1 MRSLKFLL
9 LADLPGGRT
18 YLLDL
23 SNGFFLFIYLF
34 ISFCA
39 VILPSAMA
47 MDDTESCSSRPADD
61 FSAQTWRQKQKV
73 GVYDEVLRRLRLSHE
88 AETCLPGFEDE
99 LWTHF
104 HRLPSR
110 YAMDVNVERAEDVL
124 MHKNLLYMAHDPA
137 TRPAID
143 VRLVQVHSSPGRN
156 FGKSVH
162 SNLKEKVNQRFSG
175 YDSNQRHGYV
185 KI

>member
-110 YAMDVNVERAEDVL
+110 YATLNLALVPFRLFAHVEAE
-124 MHKNLLYMAHDPA
+124 
-137 TRPAID
+137 
-143 VRLVQVHSSPGRN
+143 
-156 FGKSVH
+156 SVH
-162 SNLKEKVNQRFSG
+162 RFFSVFFYRVHWRLNDCIIFRKCNQIRAKLFFLDCADQSRFMA
-175 YDSNQRHGYV
+175 
-185 KI
+185 I